1 MRRSRAWI
9 ALCIGSALVLG
20 FLIAPIVVVVIEAFN
35 DATLMSF
42 PPRRLSLRWFHAFA
56 ANDEFLSS
64 MAFSLRLALLAA
76 TGATVCGTLAA
87 IALAG
92 RQSLATETLL
102 LAPLYVPR
110 VMVGLAL
117 LLAYAWLD
125 LSGSFGGLLLAH
137 VLITLPYTTRSVL
150 ASLRSIEPSVHEA
163 ARMLGATGPAAFRRV
178 TLPLARDAVL
188 SGFVFA
194 LIISFSDIYLALF
207 ISGPDSITMPL
218 RLFTFMEWD
227 QSPLVAAA
235 SAVQIVLILAVIAI
249 GARLFGLTVARTE

>member
-1 MRRSRAWI
+1 MPRSFAWI
-9 ALCIGSALVLG
+9 LLCATAALVLG
-20 FLIAPIVVVVIEAFN
+20 FLLAPILVVLVEAFN
-35 DATLMSF
+35 DATVMSF
-42 PPRRLSLRWFHAFA
+42 PPRRLSLRWFRAFA
-56 ANDEFLSS
+56 ANDEFLGS
-64 MAFSLRLALLAA
+64 MAFSLQLALLAA
-76 TGATVCGTLAA
+76 AAATVCGTLAA
-87 IALAG
+87 IALA
-92 RQSLATETLL
+92 RRASLAAETLL

-117 LLAYAWLD
+117 LLSYAWLE
-125 LSGSFGGLLLAH
+125 LSGSFAGLLLAH

-150 ASLRSIEPSVHEA
+150 AALRAIDPSVHEA
-163 ARMLGATGPAAFRRV
+163 ARMLGASGPAVFRRV

-194 LIISFSDIYLALF
+194 LIVSFSDIYLALF

-235 SAVQIVLILAVIAI
+235 SAVQIALILAVIAA
-249 GARLFGLTVARTE
+249 GSRLFGLAVDRTE